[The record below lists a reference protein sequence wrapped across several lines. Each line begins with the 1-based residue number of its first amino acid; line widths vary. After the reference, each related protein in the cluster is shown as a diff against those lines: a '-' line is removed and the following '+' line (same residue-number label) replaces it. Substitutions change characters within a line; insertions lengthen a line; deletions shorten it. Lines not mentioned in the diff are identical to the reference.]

1 MTKTL
6 ASPVQRGPGRPRAFD
21 MDVALDGAV
30 RIFSERGFNATSI
43 GELAEAMGLAEGSI
57 YKAFKDK
64 KAVFLAAFDRYR
76 EVREDRLRKSL
87 AETGTA
93 RDRLRQVL
101 RFYAESS
108 LGEEGRRGC
117 LVVSSASEVATVDAD
132 VAERVAQ
139 AFKGNEM
146 RLVGLIREGQDDGSI
161 SAQVDAPAVG
171 HAMFCL
177 LQGLRLVRKVRPSRT
192 GVETVIATALKM
204 ID

>member
-1 MTKTL
+1 
-6 ASPVQRGPGRPRAFD
+6 

-192 GVETVIATALKM
+192 GVETVIATVLKM